1 MVRLLGGL
9 GSLAPLALVLL
20 AVAALNAGADG
31 PDAQRWAV
39 VAIGAAVLAG
49 ASVVALAAWLH
60 MHLRIEPAIRA
71 AERLAAGED
80 AAPPAGATGPAGAP
94 GPDGRLSRAVERL
107 VGVLADARRAASVD
121 RLTGVATR
129 GSILTTLASEV
140 DRATR
145 YDRPL
150 SIAFID
156 IDRFKSVNDTF
167 GHEVGDVVLHLV
179 AQAIR
184 GSLRSTDAVG
194 RYGGEEFLVVLPETG
209 IDEAATISEKLRASV
224 ERTAASTADGAA
236 VAVTIS
242 VGIAGGHGRILA
254 ADALLRSAD
263 AAMYAAKALGRN
275 QVSVDVET
283 DDDMPI
289 ASAPISPAGRER
301 ARAVGQSARRAAEE
315 ALVAF
320 AERLPVGGGRPSPEV
335 VAIADGLARALGLSE
350 PEVDR
355 IRLAAILRDVGKVA
369 VPLEILEK
377 EGPLTGAEWQLVAQH
392 PRIGQA
398 ILEQSSALRDVAP
411 LVLHHHERWGGHGYP
426 YGLRERE
433 IPLGSRI
440 VAIADAYD
448 GMTAP
453 RPHRRPADPSEAL
466 AELRRRAG
474 TQFDPEL
481 VRLFEALFGAGVPAP
496 SPEGALRREPSG
508 IAVSA

>member
-1 MVRLLGGL
+1 VVRLLGGL
-9 GSLAPLALVLL
+9 GSIAPLALVLL
-20 AVAALNAGADG
+20 AVATLNAGADG
-31 PDAQRWAV
+31 SDAQRWAV
-39 VAIGAAVLAG
+39 VAIGAAVLTG

-60 MHLRIEPAIRA
+60 MRLRIEPAIRA

-80 AAPPAGATGPAGAP
+80 AAPPAVAP
-94 GPDGRLSRAVERL
+94 GPDGRLTRAVERL
-107 VGVLADARRAASVD
+107 VGVVADARRAASVD
-121 RLTGVATR
+121 RLTAVATR
-129 GSILTTLASEV
+129 GSILATLASEV

-167 GHEVGDVVLHLV
+167 GHEVGDAVLHLV

-224 ERTAASTADGAA
+224 ERTAAPTADGAS

-242 VGIAGGHGRILA
+242 VGIAGGRGRILA

-275 QVSVDVET
+275 QVSVDVEA
-283 DDDMPI
+283 DDDVPI
-289 ASAPISPAGRER
+289 ASAPISPAGRDR

-320 AERLPVGGGRPSPEV
+320 AERLPVGGGRPSPAV
-335 VAIADGLARALGLSE
+335 VTIADGLARAFGLSE

-369 VPLEILEK
+369 VPLEILAK
-377 EGPLTGAEWQLVAQH
+377 EGPLTGPEWQLVAQH

-426 YGLRERE
+426 YGLRGRE

-481 VRLFEALFGAGVPAP
+481 VRLFEDLFGAGVPVP
-496 SPEGALRREPSG
+496 PPTVVRRREPSG
-508 IAVSA
+508 IAVPA